1 MVDVSLPWRAAEA
14 RARLN
19 DEFKGALAW
28 GEVGSPET
36 GWRIEQAAETP
47 IAVMRESALLHNAER
62 MREYCDGAGFLIAPH
77 AKTTMSPE
85 LIEFQISTGAWA
97 FAVATA
103 YQARRVMEF
112 GADRV
117 MLAAEVIDRAALVDL
132 MQRHQTGKC
141 RELMFFVDSIESL
154 EAIAAAS
161 AVVGGDYRGHVLI
174 ELGHLGGRTGVRG
187 VDVAVDLA
195 RSAFERTGVHLR
207 GIAGYEGT
215 VPGIRTDEGLQRV
228 DGFLEELKDVALTS
242 REFLGADGL
251 VTVGGSMYLDRV
263 RERLAD
269 LPAQGL
275 PVAVR
280 SGCYLT
286 HDHGLYETASHTTPM
301 PSWSPGVEVWARVIS
316 HNEPTLAI
324 ATAGRRDLSYDQGLP
339 VAVKRITDGR
349 ARDLT
354 GVEVFALSD
363 QHAWMRLSD
372 GTELAVGD
380 LVGFGISHPCTTFD
394 SWQVLAVVDDDDVV
408 VGVCS
413 TYF

>member
-1 MVDVSLPWRAAEA
+1 MSDATLPWRASGAV
-14 RARLN
+14 ARLT

-28 GEVGSPET
+28 GEAGSRSP
-36 GWRIEQAAETP
+36 GWRLGDAAETP
-47 IAVMRESALLHNAER
+47 IAVMRESALLHNADR
-62 MREYCDGAGFLIAPH
+62 MREYCEQAGFLLAPH

-85 LIEFQISTGAWA
+85 LVQFQISAGAWA

-103 YQARRVMEF
+103 YQARRLMEF

-117 MLAAEVIDRAALVDL
+117 MLAAEVIDHAALVDL
-132 MQRHQTGKC
+132 MHRHQGGQCVDLT
-141 RELMFFVDSIESL
+141 FFIDSVDAL
-154 EAIAAAS
+154 EAMSAAS
-161 AVVGGDYRGHVLI
+161 AVVGGDYRVHVLI
-174 ELGHLGGRTGVRG
+174 ELGHIGGRTGVRG
-187 VDVAVDLA
+187 SDAAIELA
-195 RSAFERTGVHLR
+195 RAAYEKPGVHLR

-228 DGFLEELKDVALTS
+228 DGFLDELRDVALAS
-242 REFLGADGL
+242 REFLAADGF
-251 VTVGGSMYLDRV
+251 VTIGGSMYLDRV

-269 LPAQGL
+269 VPAQGL

-286 HDHGLYETASHTTPM
+286 HDHGLYETASQTTPM
-301 PSWSPGVEVWARVIS
+301 PSWSPAIEVWARVIS
-316 HNEPTLAI
+316 HEEPTLAI
-324 ATAGRRDLSYDQGLP
+324 ANAGRRDVSYDQGLP
-339 VAVKRITDGR
+339 SAVKRITTG
-349 ARDLT
+349 AAQPLQ

-363 QHAWMRLSD
+363 QHTWLRLVVGS
-372 GTELAVGD
+372 ELAVGD
-380 LVGFGISHPCTTFD
+380 LVGIGISHPCTTFD

>member
-1 MVDVSLPWRAAEA
+1 MTEVNLPWRSPEA
-14 RARLN
+14 LARLSS
-19 DEFKGALAW
+19 EFKGSVAW
-28 GEVGSPET
+28 GEAGSPAT
-36 GWRIEQAAETP
+36 GWRLEQAAETP
-47 IAVMRESALLHNAER
+47 FAVMRESALLHNAER
-62 MREYCDGAGFLIAPH
+62 MREYCDEAGFLLAPH

-85 LIEFQISTGAWA
+85 LIEFQIAAGAWA

-103 YQARRVMEF
+103 YQARRAMEF
-112 GADRV
+112 GAERV
-117 MLAAEVIDRAALVDL
+117 ILAAEVIDHAALVDL
-132 MQRHQTGKC
+132 MRRHKRGQC
-141 RELMFFVDSIESL
+141 HELMFFVDSM
-154 EAIAAAS
+154 EAIAAVAAAS
-161 AVVGGDYRGHVLI
+161 ANVGEGYAGHVLI

-187 VDVAVDLA
+187 TDVAIVLA
-195 RSAFERTGVHLR
+195 RTAYEQPNVHLR

-215 VPGIRTDEGLQRV
+215 VPGIRTVEGLKRV
-228 DGFLEELKDVALTS
+228 DGFLDELKDVALRS
-242 REFLGADGL
+242 REFLGGDGF

-269 LPAQGL
+269 LPALGL

-301 PSWSPGVEVWARVIS
+301 SSWSPAMEVWGRVIS

-324 ATAGRRDLSYDQGLP
+324 ANAGRRDLSYDQGLP
-339 VAVKRITDGR
+339 FAVKRITSGTSHS
-349 ARDLT
+349 LS
-354 GVEVFALSD
+354 GVDVFALSD
-363 QHAWMRLSD
+363 QHSWMRLGD